1 MNLRCHRD
9 YFQTFSKSDNKYIT
23 TQIKII
29 RKCILF
35 KFYLVIICRPKLSEI
50 TMRQPTVKSVE
61 LK

>member
-50 TMRQPTVKSVE
+50 TMR
-61 LK
+61 